1 MAKKKTAK
9 KKFDKVKDSG
19 ERQEFE
25 TGARRDTQTG
35 KGRFD
40 LLPVNAIFRLAKHFE
55 NGARKYGP
63 NNWRKGIPLSRYLD
77 SMMRHAFKFA
87 GGLEDEDHLS
97 ALIWN
102 ACCLLETQELIRQ
115 GKLPE
120 DLDDLPDVCLDEA
133 DFEEGENLKN
143 K

>member
-1 MAKKKTAK
+1 MAK

-19 ERQEFE
+19 KREEFD
-25 TGARRDTQTG
+25 TGAKRDTQEG

-55 NGARKYGP
+55 NGSRKYGDD
-63 NNWRKGIPLSRYLD
+63 NWRKGIPLKRYLD
-77 SMMRHAFKFA
+77 SMMRHSFKFA

-97 ALIWN
+97 AIIWN
-102 ACCLLETQELIRQ
+102 ACCLLETQEMIRQ
-115 GKLPE
+115 GKLPKHLDNLPE
-120 DLDDLPDVCLDEA
+120 QTLDLE
-133 DFEEGENLKN
+133 DFEEN

>member
-1 MAKKKTAK
+1 MAK

-19 ERQEFE
+19 KREEFD
-25 TGARRDTQTG
+25 TGAKRDTQEG

-55 NGARKYGP
+55 NGSRKYGDD
-63 NNWRKGIPLSRYLD
+63 NWRKGIPLKRYLD
-77 SMMRHAFKFA
+77 SMMRHSFKFA

-97 ALIWN
+97 AIIWN
-102 ACCLLETQELIRQ
+102 ACCLLETQEMIRQ
-115 GKLPE
+115 GKLPKYLDNLPE
-120 DLDDLPDVCLDEA
+120 QTLDLE
-133 DFEEGENLKN
+133 DFEEN